1 MSILAKNLV
10 TIRKELR
17 CTQSAMAEI
26 LKVGFRTYVRYE
38 AGERDAPV
46 SVLVKVAKLAN
57 MSLELML
64 TTEVGAEDIVPLQA
78 IDFQAPPPE
87 VKKCDFRT
95 GQIEFKKPSV
105 RGLLVSDERERK
117 LVGFFRKMDLATQK
131 TCLDSVKKAG
141 KGSKGKGEPKK
152 IGKADKP
159 KKVAVRREPS
169 VMVQVKAPQVRR
181 KGKPGRRKLDKKVLK
196 EKIDKLK
203 MLTKSINKITV
214 R

>member
-131 TCLDSVKKAG
+131 ACLDSVKKAG

-152 IGKADKP
+152 IVKADKP

>member
-131 TCLDSVKKAG
+131 ACLDSVKKAG

-169 VMVQVKAPQVRR
+169 VMVQVKAPVRR